1 MVSGLADR
9 IPLSPPPIHRG
20 YSRRPVPAAPLLLL
34 PGPLANT
41 AMAALTQAD
50 FRRFLTLIRRE
61 PVVVDFG
68 QLAV

>member
-34 PGPLANT
+34 ADPLANT
-41 AMAALTQAD
+41 ATTALAQAD
-50 FRRFLTLIRRE
+50 FRRFLALIGRE
-61 PVVVDFG
+61 PVVVDFSNIG
-68 QLAV
+68 